1 LNWQKSAEAIVSTRK
16 TVREGPNNRGSG
28 NLKETRE
35 IPRKQNT
42 ACGHA
47 GFRREVRV
55 EPRVNAKALSKS
67 AASERRRN
75 DIQKDEEDLLERIVS
90 RDNLNRAYEK
100 VKANK
105 GSHGVDGMKVDGL
118 LPLLK
123 RDGERLKR
131 SILSG
136 EYQPQ
141 AVRRV
146 EIPKPDG
153 GMRLLGIPTVVDR
166 MIQQAIAQ
174 ELTKIFDP
182 EFSANSY
189 GFRPGKSAHQAVI
202 AARGHIEQGYGW
214 TVDIDLEKFF
224 DKVNH
229 KKLMELVGRKVKDER
244 VLRLISRY
252 LESGIMMNGVK
263 VKSEEGTPQGG
274 PLSPLLANIM
284 LDELDKELEKRGHK
298 ACRYADDCNIYVKSL
313 RAGERVMRS
322 IGKYIENELKLKINR
337 NKSAVDRPSKRKF
350 LGFSFYQI
358 KEKVR
363 NYIPQKPIQ
372 RFKKKVKEITARS
385 KGIDMQT
392 RQDRLNWLITGWVNY
407 FRIADMKGIATKLDK
422 WIRRRIRMCYWKQW
436 KKVGTRYANLKK
448 LGIDKWKAWE
458 WANTRKGCWRISN
471 SFILSRS
478 LTNKYLEDEGFLS
491 MTEVLSRC

>member
-1 LNWQKSAEAIVSTRK
+1 LNRQKSAEAIVPRK
-16 TVREGPNNRGSG
+16 WKGLNNRGSG

-35 IPRKQNT
+35 KPRKQNT

-47 GFRREVRV
+47 GFRREVGV
-55 EPRVNAKALSKS
+55 EPRGNAKALSKS
-67 AASERRRN
+67 AASERRKN
-75 DIQKDEEDLLERIVS
+75 GIQGEEKLLERVLS
-90 RDNLNRAYEK
+90 KGNLNSAYER

-105 GSHGVDGMKVDGL
+105 GSHGVDGMTVDEL
-118 LPLLK
+118 LSHLK
-123 RDGERLKR
+123 RHGEELKQ
-131 SILSG
+131 SIQRG

-141 AVRRV
+141 PVRRV

-166 MIQQAIAQ
+166 VIQQAIAQ

-182 EFSANSY
+182 DFSVNSY

-229 KKLMELVGRKVKDER
+229 NKLMELVARKVEDKR
-244 VLRLISRY
+244 VLKLISMY
-252 LESGIMMNGVK
+252 LESGVMMNGVK

-298 ACRYADDCNIYVKSL
+298 ACRYADDCNIYVKS
-313 RAGERVMRS
+313 RKAGERVMEGIS
-322 IGKYIENELKLKINR
+322 HFIEDVLKLRINR
-337 NKSAVDRPSKRKF
+337 KKSAVDRPSKRKF
-350 LGFSFYQI
+350 LGFSFY
-358 KEKVR
+358 KYKGKVR
-363 NYIPQKPIQ
+363 NYIPHKPIQ
-372 RFKKKVKEITARS
+372 RFKTKVKEITARS
-385 KGIDMQT
+385 NGAEMET
-392 RQDRLNWLITGWVNY
+392 RQKRLNWLITGWVNY
-407 FRIADMKGIATKLDK
+407 FRIADMLNLAKEMDG

-436 KKVGTRYANLKK
+436 KKIGARHDNLVRLGTPNS
-448 LGIDKWKAWE
+448 KAWE
-458 WANTRKGCWRISN
+458 YANTRKGCWRIAGSYV
-471 SFILSRS
+471 LDKA
-478 LTNKYLEDEGFLS
+478 LTNQYLEDEGFLS
-491 MTEVLSRC
+491 LTKVLTER